1 VDEIREYKYFASSTA
16 ASVKN
21 IRKTNIITTFF
32 FVGIGD
38 KPDDKEF
45 LLRRLS
51 AAVVVVLRV
60 KSGEC
65 LVRQE

>member
-1 VDEIREYKYFASSTA
+1 VDETRECQYYASSTA

-21 IRKTNIITTFF
+21 SRKNNITAFF
-32 FVGIGD
+32 LFVGIGD

-51 AAVVVVLRV
+51 AAVVVVLR
-60 KSGEC
+60 
-65 LVRQE
+65 